1 MKSRE
6 KHYFDYVDR
15 NCRQLEGKTIAMTGA
30 TGGIGRGLARL
41 LSHLGCR
48 LILLVRSEE
57 RGIRLKKSLEAEFG
71 ASVVLIHFDYLD
83 LSSGKK
89 AVEAMNEAPFA
100 LVNIGGI
107 YHQDEEFI
115 DGIEKTFRVNLL
127 APVNLITLFHERFP
141 FSSVVQVSSLVASC
155 QDGLRPES
163 LISKE
168 SFVSYLASAKGK
180 NRRYALSKRLAMKA
194 LLAMEEEG
202 LPLSFAHPGVTTS
215 DLFSPRNKAYP
226 KWFYKLVPPL
236 MRIVFMDPEKAS
248 LSIALALAESLGPGK
263 WAGPGGFLHAWGYPK
278 IYPYDKG
285 IVAKEENAL
294 LLARIREAN
303 GK

>member
-15 NCRQLEGKTIAMTGA
+15 NCRQLEGKTIALTGA
-30 TGGIGRGLARL
+30 TGGIGRGLTRL

-89 AVEAMNEAPFA
+89 AVEAMNETPFA

-107 YHQDEEFI
+107 YHQKEDFI

-127 APVNLITLFHERFP
+127 APVNLITLFHEKFP
-141 FSSVVQVSSLVASC
+141 LSSVIQVSSLVASC
-155 QDGLRPES
+155 KDGLRPES

-226 KWFYKLVPPL
+226 KWFYALVPPL

-248 LSIALALAESLGPGK
+248 LSVALALSRKIEPGK
-263 WAGPGGFLHAWGYPK
+263 WVGPRGFLHAWGYPK
-278 IYPYDKG
+278 IYPYEKSIG
-285 IVAKEENAL
+285 NEKENAL
-294 LLARIREAN
+294 LLRRITEIN
-303 GK
+303 GR